1 MGKSKKNT
9 LDRMSDIE
17 KMKQDLNSELKKLQL
32 QREKEIGSLVNSLG
46 LFSYSDAEL
55 KKILNIGK
63 IAYDLDLHKYKPSEI
78 EEIIKNGIE
87 ITNNIEVLK

>member
-17 KMKQDLNSELKKLQL
+17 KIKQELNKELKKLQI
-32 QREKEIGSLVNSLG
+32 QREKDIGSLVNSQKLS
-46 LFSYSDAEL
+46 SYSDAEL

-63 IAYDLDLHKYKPSEI
+63 IGYDLELHKYNSLEI
-78 EEIIKNGIE
+78 QEIIKNGIE
-87 ITNNIEVLK
+87 ITNNIEV